1 MKEIERL
8 GYSNFMHLASGG
20 EGEVYTCEKQD
31 VKYIVK
37 IVNAFEEEQ
46 IEMLKRVNALRNE
59 YYPCIV
65 DIIASDEKT
74 IIIRE
79 YIEGVTL
86 TEEIKKNGAFA
97 YGRAK
102 EIIFDI
108 CSALHVLHVMKP
120 HPIIYRDLKPDNVII
135 TPTGKVKLIDFGIA
149 RYQKQDSTCDTV
161 LAGTKGYTAPEV
173 MTGMQS
179 DVRSDIYSIGLVFYE
194 MLSGKSL
201 QDPPYQIRPVTEN
214 NEFIPAYVD
223 EIIAKATDINQM
235 NRYESIDEFVYELEN
250 IKEIKAK
257 QKKKKH
263 RRRIYIA
270 LVVVVLLVAT
280 AVLLIPLLQQP
291 DSETILDLQFDSTED
306 AGWLEIHGLDAEN
319 TVPQDCVADGAF
331 LLEQEAM
338 LKYAL
343 EPGQMVHIRAKA
355 SGIMRDGSVYFI
367 DLNPVGAP
375 ALPRERP
382 LWLRF
387 NVGSNE
393 PYRLEAQRPSGY
405 APLTPTDSAMLARAD
420 EMVDVLVWLDDKDQ
434 SVRYIISNPNSATDI
449 ACIGVALDDEFVS
462 AGWDVSLQVNTIGG
476 NDASSGS
483 DVQTNIEFIRVSSG
497 SVKAYLEQNI
507 PAYTARKDRVDA
519 FFAETM
525 PMISELEYLPYG

>member
-1 MKEIERL
+1 MEEIERL
-8 GYSNFMHLASGG
+8 GYGNLIHLASGG

-37 IVNAFEEEQ
+37 IVNTLKDEQ
-46 IEMLKRVNALRNE
+46 IDMLKRVNALRNE

-65 DIIASDEKT
+65 DIIVSAEKT

-79 YIEGVTL
+79 YIEGTTL

-97 YGRAK
+97 YRRAK

-120 HPIIYRDLKPDNVII
+120 NPIIYRDLKPDNVII

-149 RYQKQDSTCDTV
+149 RYHKQDSICDTV

-179 DVRSDIYSIGLVFYE
+179 DERSDIYSIGLIFYE
-194 MLSGKSL
+194 LLSGRSL
-201 QDPPYQIRPVTEN
+201 QDPPYQIRPVAEN
-214 NEFIPAYVD
+214 NEFIPDYLD
-223 EIIAKATDINQM
+223 EIIAKATDIDQTK
-235 NRYESIDEFVYELEN
+235 RYASIDEFIYVLEN
-250 IKEIKAK
+250 IKNIKVK
-257 QKKKKH
+257 QKKK
-263 RRRIYIA
+263 RRKRRYITA
-270 LVVVVLLVAT
+270 LAVVGLLAAA
-280 AVLLIPLLQQP
+280 AVLAFPLLQQHEL
-291 DSETILDLQFDSTED
+291 ETILDLQFDNAED
-306 AGWLEIHGLDAEN
+306 ADWLEIHGPDAEN

-343 EPGQMVHIRAKA
+343 EPGQIVHIRAKA
-355 SGIMRDGSVYFI
+355 SGIMREGSVYFI

-405 APLTPTDSAMLARAD
+405 ASLTPTDSAMLAHAD
-420 EMVDVLVWLDDKDQ
+420 EMVDVLVWLDDQDQ
-434 SVRYIISNPNSATDI
+434 SVRYIISDPNSATDI
-449 ACIGVALDDEFVS
+449 ACIGIVLDDEFVS
-462 AGWDVSLQVNTIGG
+462 EGWNVSLQVNTIGG

-483 DVQTNIEFIRVSSG
+483 DVQTEIEFIRVSSG
-497 SVKAYLEQNI
+497 LIKTYLEENV
-507 PAYTARKDRVDA
+507 PAYTARKERVDA
-519 FFAETM
+519 FLSQPM
-525 PMISELEYLPYG
+525 PLISELDYMPYE